1 MKIGSNP
8 WLGSGALRSAL
19 ALPCFAVWVT
29 GCASLG
35 ASDTHLPPGGQ
46 ATRAVGLPNPATVTC
61 SRAGGT
67 PAIERGPDGAERGV
81 CRWPSGLVCDQW
93 AFFRGECGTPQVDRR
108 PGS

>member
-1 MKIGSNP
+1 MNLCTNP
-8 WLGSGALRSAL
+8 WLGLGALRSAL
-19 ALPCFAVWVT
+19 ALPCFALWVT
-29 GCASLG
+29 GCAGPTTPESRLQKG
-35 ASDTHLPPGGQ
+35 DD

>member
-1 MKIGSNP
+1 MNICTTP
-8 WLGSGALRSAL
+8 WLGTGALRSAL
-19 ALPCFAVWVT
+19 ALPCVALWVT

-35 ASDTHLPPGGQ
+35 ASDSSLPTSGQ
-46 ATRAVGLPNPATVTC
+46 PTRAVGLPNPATITC
-61 SRAGGT
+61 SRAGGI